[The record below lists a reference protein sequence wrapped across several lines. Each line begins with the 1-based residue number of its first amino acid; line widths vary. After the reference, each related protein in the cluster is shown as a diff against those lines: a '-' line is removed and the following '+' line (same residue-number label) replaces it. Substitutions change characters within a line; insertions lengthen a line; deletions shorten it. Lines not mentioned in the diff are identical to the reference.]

1 MLSLSRAFEEDND
14 KNVSFQVKVVDV
26 LKTDKTTAGKEF
38 LLVQIG
44 DETGTAKMKVFKK
57 EQFEKFQ
64 EMPYLLLQ
72 NVIKKH
78 DLFIFTVKSIASY
91 CKPVTV
97 STTPVRS
104 TSAAAEGNLK
114 QALDSPNQMTLKCR
128 VVHVSP
134 IKDRTNS
141 YTGIP
146 LKLKH
151 LIAKDNTGTAKV
163 ALWNDLA
170 KEEYH
175 QNDIIRLSNM
185 KGTTFEQ
192 KKTAWFNSKLQ
203 G

>member
-1 MLSLSRAFEEDND
+1 MLSLSRAFQEDND
-14 KNVSFQVKVVDV
+14 KNVSLQVKVVDV

-128 VVHVSP
+128 AVHVS
-134 IKDRTNS
+134 S
-141 YTGIP
+141 A
-146 LKLKH
+146 H
-151 LIAKDNTGTAKV
+151 FCSFSSA
-163 ALWNDLA
+163 
-170 KEEYH
+170 
-175 QNDIIRLSNM
+175 
-185 KGTTFEQ
+185 
-192 KKTAWFNSKLQ
+192 
-203 G
+203 